1 MNPREL
7 RQAMRQRRIELRKSL
22 RLTGRQARERMEQLP
37 EIRRARARRRLRR
50 MLGAALLLLLA
61 SFVRCECAP
70 PPPPEVPKVE
80 AKGAAEPQV
89 APPVPVPVRR
99 QPLHARIEP
108 KARASYLGHDP
119 ASPAWIDEFRLQ
131 VSARSPRLAQCF
143 TGSDRPGTLR
153 WTASVNPRS
162 GAASD
167 HELEPVGASAELRR
181 EQHECIVRTLSS
193 PPYRLTAPPGEPLPQ
208 RVSLVIEF

>member
-22 RLTGRQARERMEQLP
+22 RLAGRQARERIEQLP
-37 EIRRARARRRLRR
+37 AIRRARARRRLRR
-50 MLGAALLLLLA
+50 TLGVALLLLLA
-61 SFVRCECAP
+61 SLVRCECARP
-70 PPPPEVPKVE
+70 SPSEVPKVE
-80 AKGAAEPQV
+80 AKGAEEPQV
-89 APPVPVPVRR
+89 EPPVPKPTRR
-99 QPLHARIEP
+99 QPLRAQIEP
-108 KARASYLGHDP
+108 QARASYPGHEQ

-131 VSARSPRLAQCF
+131 VAARSPRLAQCF

-167 HELEPVGASAELRR
+167 HELGPVGASAELRR
-181 EQHECIVRTLSS
+181 EQHECVVRVLSS
-193 PPYRLTAPPGEPLPQ
+193 PPYRLTAPLGESLPH

>member
-7 RQAMRQRRIELRKSL
+7 RQAMHQRRNELRKAL
-22 RLTGRQARERMEQLP
+22 RLAGRQARERIEQMP
-37 EIRRARARRRLRR
+37 AVRRARARRRLRR
-50 MLGAALLLLLA
+50 ALGVALLLLLA
-61 SFVRCECAP
+61 SCLRCECAQP
-70 PPPPEVPKVE
+70 QPVEVPKVE
-80 AKGAAEPQV
+80 AKEVEPQV
-89 APPVPVPVRR
+89 KPPVPTPARR
-99 QPLHARIEP
+99 QPLRAQIEP
-108 KARASYLGHDP
+108 QARASYPGHEQ

-131 VSARSPRLAQCF
+131 VAARSPRLARCF

-167 HELEPVGASAELRR
+167 HELEPVGAGAELRR
-181 EQHECIVRTLSS
+181 EQQECVVRALSS
-193 PPYRLTAPPGEPLPQ
+193 PPYRLTAPEGESLPQ